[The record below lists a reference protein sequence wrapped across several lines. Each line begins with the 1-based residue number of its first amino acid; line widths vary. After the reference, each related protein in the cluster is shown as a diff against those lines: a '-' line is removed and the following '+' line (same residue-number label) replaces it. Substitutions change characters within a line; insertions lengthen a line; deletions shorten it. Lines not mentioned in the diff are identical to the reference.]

1 MNEAQYTQLPLT
13 SGKDE
18 FYQEVTRNALA
29 LLQGET
35 DLVANCAN
43 IAALLYHTL
52 ENVNW
57 CGFYFLKE
65 ELVLGPF
72 QGKPACVRIAV
83 GRGVCGTAVQEQR
96 TLVVQDVEQFPGHI
110 ACDSASRSEI
120 VIPMMFDDAVLG
132 VLDIDSPNVGRFD
145 ETDAH
150 YLEKIVHAV
159 VYASSSTFNSE
170 TM

>member
-1 MNEAQYTQLPLT
+1 MPMFATKAIDTDDKAELYRELAQQLDGLLSGERDAIANAANTAAMLFYTL
-13 SGKDE
+13 
-18 FYQEVTRNALA
+18 
-29 LLQGET
+29 T
-35 DLVANCAN
+35 DL
-43 IAALLYHTL
+43 
-52 ENVNW
+52 NW
-57 CGFYFLKE
+57 SGFYFLKSTD

-120 VIPMMFDDAVLG
+120 VVPMMFDDAVLG

-159 VYASSSTFNSE
+159 V
-170 TM
+170 